1 MKASDCKEVFA
12 LLSQY
17 LDRELPDDICQEI
30 DSHIADC
37 PPCIQFVESLKKS
50 IELCRECAPAEE
62 PSPLPEPARARLQA
76 AYEKA
81 LAERRKAEG

>member
-1 MKASDCKEVFA
+1 MKPSSCKEVFA

-17 LDRELPDDICQEI
+17 LDRELPDDICEEI
-30 DSHIADC
+30 DAHIADC
-37 PPCIQFVESLKKS
+37 PPCVQFVESLRKS
-50 IELCRECAPAEE
+50 IELCRECAPPEE
-62 PSPLPEPARARLQA
+62 PGPLPEPARARLQA